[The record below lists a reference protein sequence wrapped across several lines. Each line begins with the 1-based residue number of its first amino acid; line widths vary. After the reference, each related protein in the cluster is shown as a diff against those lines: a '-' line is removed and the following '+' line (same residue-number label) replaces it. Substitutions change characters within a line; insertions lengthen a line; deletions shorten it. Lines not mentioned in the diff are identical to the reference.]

1 MFAEGQDPPAGRAED
16 LRLRAKLIGETAT
29 APWRELQRFFA
40 QGAVVAVAP
49 GLDLVEVGLAM
60 SRDRAALFQDWL
72 AVGQVAL
79 ATDGQAK
86 AWLAADTHLWTLVVK
101 PWILVQELGPPR
113 TGIPAGARSEPS
125 AP

>member
-1 MFAEGQDPPAGRAED
+1 MLADGQDPPAGRAED
-16 LRLRAKLIGETAT
+16 LRLRAKLHGETAT
-29 APWRELQRFFA
+29 APWRELLRFFA

-60 SRDRAALFQDWL
+60 SQDRAALFQDWL
-72 AVGQVAL
+72 AAGQVAL
-79 ATDGQAK
+79 VTDAQAK
-86 AWLAADTHLWTLVVK
+86 AWLTADAHLWTLVVK

>member
-1 MFAEGQDPPAGRAED
+1 MPAEGQDPSAGRAED
-16 LRLRAKLIGETAT
+16 LRLRAKLHDETAT
-29 APWRELQRFFA
+29 APWRELLRFFA

-101 PWILVQELGPPR
+101 PWILVQELSPSS
-113 TGIPAGARSEPS
+113 TGILGGARSEPS
-125 AP
+125 EP